1 MKEEM
6 TSRRVSV
13 STMVTIFWSDGLR
26 THFKI
31 NFSNIKYLANKFFLK
46 AFLALSI
53 NRFKLFLAINS
64 TTSAF
69 ILKKIAYLYT

>member
-1 MKEEM
+1 MKVEM

-46 AFLALSI
+46 AFLALSSSGKSLI
-53 NRFKLFLAINS
+53 GKLGAIYVMP
-64 TTSAF
+64 AD
-69 ILKKIAYLYT
+69 K